1 MLSRGSTS
9 AGAVGSSKAEWAVK
23 ARPAI
28 LGRIVAFDQDRFV
41 GPHLGHVEP
50 TVSGV
55 VPDAVG
61 LAYPVAVDQIRGDE
75 IRESDANKSDKAS
88 MSRSDLII
96 HRAPTL
102 PVLVLITY
110 LPGFAPP
117 WTGRSHAT
125 TMVLNRFGRRQV
137 TFHD

>member
-1 MLSRGSTS
+1 MRG
-9 AGAVGSSKAEWAVK
+9 K

-75 IRESDANKSDKAS
+75 IRESDARRVANTASGASRNGPRIGRHTLTISTRWRSSSSASSPIKSRTRCGPDF
-88 MSRSDLII
+88 
-96 HRAPTL
+96 T
-102 PVLVLITY
+102 V
-110 LPGFAPP
+110 
-117 WTGRSHAT
+117 
-125 TMVLNRFGRRQV
+125 
-137 TFHD
+137 